1 MDVTAL
7 SDVQLDH
14 LIGQIGADPFNEDYD
29 SVEALRREKRR
40 RLAARSA
47 ANVEQDLEASAA
59 PIAMEP
65 VAGDGLRPKPTREQM
80 DAAILAPI
88 TVEGKP
94 IPGFDPSMGIGLSMS
109 NPTDRAA
116 YGQVFGDALRRHHQR
131 GDAAATARRQGGY
144 QDPEQVAYNEVTGAP
159 GTYLPPQPPGMRGD
173 TVMVDGVEVPAYRL
187 SDGLPFGGMF
197 REGDYR
203 AARDAAA
210 EADWQSRFRANIA
223 ADRARYG
230 DPMAAADD
238 ITPEQYAAR
247 EARKRAEL
255 NEQQSARAKELRAG
269 RLSARAGVPEQ
280 ITDNMSP
287 DAQLRA
293 MARNKEAARVAN
305 ARGIIT
311 RRAQAQNNPLE
322 YLGREDVNDWQK
334 MVMADR
340 LLRKGAGE
348 MTPLGVEA
356 VGGQNALGM
365 LRGMNL
371 GQGMDNPLV
380 RAQAVAAGGQARA
393 AEAEMSQAIATDADS
408 ILDEYADEKG
418 WLNLPTRL
426 VGGGVAGWD
435 NTLLTMEEEENAIRR
450 LMAKYPHLSYE
461 QAQQH
466 VVAAASNRTRQE
478 RPAAGK

>member
-14 LIGQIGADPFNEDYD
+14 LIGQIGADPLNEDYD

-131 GDAAATARRQGGY
+131 GDAAARARRQGGY

-197 REGDYR
+197 REGDLR
-203 AARDAAA
+203 AAQEAAA
-210 EADWQSRFRANIA
+210 DADRLARFRANQD
-223 ADRARYG
+223 ADRQKYG
-230 DPMAAADD
+230 DWQGR
-238 ITPEQYAAR
+238 TPEQAANY
-247 EARKRAEL
+247 EARNDAVGRSVASASRARNRPGLQQLESDAKDRRRLIANRAMLAGGSSGLRGGPGGNMGMFTALAML
-255 NEQQSARAKELRAG
+255 N
-269 RLSARAGVPEQ
+269 GVDPE
-280 ITDNMSP
+280 NM
-287 DAQLRA
+287 DAQQQAMMQMLPINPTRA
-293 MARNKEAARVAN
+293 DVEKAVLDRAAGLA
-305 ARGIIT
+305 ARGIQGALAGNVENGATGDIAAQ
-311 RRAQAQNNPLE
+311 RRRDAALSQFEGWYQN
-322 YLGREDVNDWQK
+322 
-334 MVMADR
+334 
-340 LLRKGAGE
+340 
-348 MTPLGVEA
+348 T
-356 VGGQNALGM
+356 VGGWGTYTWDQHESAVNFL
-365 LRGMNL
+365 MNQYRL
-371 GQGMDNPLV
+371 T
-380 RAQAVAAGGQARA
+380 R
-393 AEAEMSQAIATDADS
+393 AEAEAIAQSRGAPRGS
-408 ILDEYADEKG
+408 RPGSASAPSAPSVG
-418 WLNLPTRL
+418 LP
-426 VGGGVAGWD
+426 VENEPGGLG
-435 NTLLTMEEEENAIRR
+435 TPM
-450 LMAKYPHLSYE
+450 
-461 QAQQH
+461 
-466 VVAAASNRTRQE
+466 
-478 RPAAGK
+478 